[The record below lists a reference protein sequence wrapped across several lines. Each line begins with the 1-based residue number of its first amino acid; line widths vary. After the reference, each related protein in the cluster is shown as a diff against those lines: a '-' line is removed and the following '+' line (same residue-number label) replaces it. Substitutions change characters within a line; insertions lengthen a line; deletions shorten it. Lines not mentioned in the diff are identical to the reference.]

1 MEVFLK
7 SLLLA
12 LVIALPSASALAA
25 SDTAQALQIVEA
37 ALAITKQ
44 SDLDFGTAA
53 QGDGPKTVLSGSS
66 EDAENASFLV
76 TGEPDKFYSIALPND
91 GDVNMVTNGGGSQE
105 TTIAVNSFESS
116 PAASGQLDGS
126 GQQELFVGAT
136 RDALLPNQQAGS
148 YADTFTVTVLY

>member
-1 MEVFLK
+1 MK

-44 SDLDFGTAA
+44 SDLDFGFGV
-53 QGDGPKTVLSGSS
+53 QGDGPKTVYSNGT

-76 TGEPDKFYSIALPND
+76 TGEPNKAYSITLPND
-91 GDVNMVTNGGGSQE
+91 GDVNMITSGGGSSE
-105 TTIAVNSFESS
+105 TTIAVNAFEST
-116 PAASGQLDGS
+116 PAAGANGQLDGI